1 MFAKKKIVLNSA
13 QGNNKR
19 GIAEITRLD
28 NLTSL
33 NIKLNNFQSTNNCN
47 YVFLLKNNDLQQ
59 KIMLDDPRD
68 FTCDISIPI
77 DLEKKISCLLIES
90 GDKQIPLFWGGTETQ
105 NQVMSLMSNNPQTA
119 QPHNSQECNFC
130 TASHTCDNFEPVS
143 SQSQHAYQHPNSNC
157 DNTSSNNSTFG
168 CDNSNYSSNNDYNNN
183 ETTPCCGDN
192 AATSNCNSSTHNNK
206 THLSDDNYDSEN
218 YNAKTRPDLPHLSPS
233 ASCDVAPPHGDEY
246 TSNFPITQPSSESSS
261 QPNTQLFEQ
270 DDIEAVIDTEI
281 IKYELIKNFEEPNF
295 PQCQTCKY
303 KNVFYQEKHLQEAKN
318 QLNKIAQMQQT
329 SHPQQNGYLN
339 TQNQNANTQNMRD
352 NEQNKQL
359 YFQNLQDSCNNLNSD
374 TQNNFDNLNNLEENN
389 NELNIEKPNEND
401 PYYYKLIKAQY
412 EDMFEKYP
420 PFVVLSNIIENSKW
434 IEVDGVDSPYIMGII
449 YENEAP
455 KYLCYGIV
463 QEKKQSPP
471 TEIVDSSQWVP
482 FDVSNEFGRGVW
494 IMYQSADT
502 GETIQVEVIA

>member
-28 NLTSL
+28 SLTSL
-33 NIKLNNFQSTNNCN
+33 NIKLNNFQSSNDCN

-105 NQVMSLMSNNPQTA
+105 NQVMSLMVNDPQHAHPDNN
-119 QPHNSQECNFC
+119 QECNFC
-130 TASHTCDNFEPVS
+130 TANHTCDDFES
-143 SQSQHAYQHPNSNC
+143 ANSQSQHTYQSPNLNC
-157 DNTSSNNSTFG
+157 DNTSYNNSTFCG
-168 CDNSNYSSNNDYNNN
+168 GNSNYSSNNDYNNN
-183 ETTPCCGDN
+183 ETIPYCGDYTT
-192 AATSNCNSSTHNNK
+192 ASNCNNCMRDSKDYLINSNCNNK
-206 THLSDDNYDSEN
+206 NCDLKIH
-218 YNAKTRPDLPHLSPS
+218 PDIPNLSPS
-233 ASCDVAPPHGDEY
+233 TSSDIDSLHGDEY
-246 TSNFPITQPSSESSS
+246 TSNFPITQPASESNS
-261 QPNTQLFEQ
+261 QPNAQLFEQ

-281 IKYELIKNFEEPNF
+281 IKYELIKNFEEPDF

-318 QLNKIAQMQQT
+318 QLNKIAQIQQT
-329 SHPQQNGYLN
+329 SQPQQNEYVN
-339 TQNQNANTQNMRD
+339 TQNQSANAQIMQD
-352 NEQNKQL
+352 NAQKHQL
-359 YFQNLQDSCNNLNSD
+359 YCQNLQDSCKNSNSD

-389 NELNIEKPNEND
+389 DELIIEKPTDND

-412 EDMFEKYP
+412 DDMFEKYP

>member
-33 NIKLNNFQSTNNCN
+33 NIKLNNFQSSNDCN

-105 NQVMSLMSNNPQTA
+105 NQVMSLMANAPQPA
-119 QPHNSQECNFC
+119 QPHNNQGGNFC
-130 TASHTCDNFEPVS
+130 PANHTCDNFEPVS
-143 SQSQHAYQHPNSNC
+143 SQLQHTYQHPNLNY
-157 DNTSSNNSTFG
+157 DNTSCDNSTFG
-168 CDNSNYSSNNDYNNN
+168 CDNSNCSSNDNYNNN
-183 ETTPCCGDN
+183 ETAPYCGDYT
-192 AATSNCNSSTHNNK
+192 ADSNCNSYTHDNK
-206 THLSDDNYDSEN
+206 TYLSDGNYDN
-218 YNAKTRPDLPHLSPS
+218 INCDIKIHPDVPNLSPN
-233 ASCDVAPPHGDEY
+233 
-246 TSNFPITQPSSESSS
+246 TSRNVETIHDDNCTSDYLIQPTSESNQ
-261 QPNTQLFEQ
+261 QPNAQLFEQ

-281 IKYELIKNFEEPNF
+281 IKYELIKNFEEPDF

-318 QLNKIAQMQQT
+318 QLDKIAQIQQT
-329 SHPQQNGYLN
+329 SQPQQNKYSI
-339 TQNQNANTQNMRD
+339 TQNQSTNTQNMQD
-352 NEQNKQL
+352 SVQNQQL
-359 YFQNLQDSCNNLNSD
+359 YCQNLQDSRKIFNSD

-389 NELNIEKPNEND
+389 DELIIEKPTDND

-412 EDMFEKYP
+412 DDMFEKYP

-449 YENEAP
+449 YENEVP

-471 TEIVDSSQWVP
+471 TEIIDSSQWVP